1 MCIHHFFSLKLAE
14 TIEENVGNFENS
26 HAYAKIGRALPK
38 FPSSVYQRTYG
49 FETLKKSLDTETSEV
64 RFVKQT
70 GEMKNKHTDTYI
82 NHPILRRVGV
92 RAAHVQPISIPH
104 WLDHPYVIPAVEVL
118 RKKGKENW
126 ISHGYVR
133 RNVATVAWKGEGQ
146 VFRCVDT
153 DFSENYTERDREAKG
168 STVADHVAPRVF
180 RCELARGK

>member
-1 MCIHHFFSLKLAE
+1 MYPSFFLSQISWNNRKKHWKFRKL
-14 TIEENVGNFENS
+14 
-26 HAYAKIGRALPK
+26 AYAKIGRALPK
-38 FPSSVYQRTYG
+38 FPSCVYQRAYG

-133 RNVATVAWKGEGQ
+133 RNMATVAWKGEGQ